1 MPPESYLPIPDK
13 LQPSYLRTTVSRRPA
28 ILSIPP
34 QVVRCQQMRFPPNRR
49 NRVLKQI
56 CRRFLLRLR
65 IIRWNMHSTLKRRI
79 KRQKWL
85 RVLLKLRK
93 KKQMQR
99 AIKTPKQEKPRE
111 REFCFRTSG
120 AATAS
125 TAVFPEN
132 TILQPKR
139 GPQIVPRILRK
150 RTIYLLHFAIS
161 ALQRHHGIIHRP
173 PHKRCNRIVKTSRS
187 LHHLRSRL
195 CGTRIKSRLYH
206 QSMSTQP
213 EQKRKTAQKGRLT

>member
-1 MPPESYLPIPDK
+1 
-13 LQPSYLRTTVSRRPA
+13 
-28 ILSIPP
+28 
-34 QVVRCQQMRFPPNRR
+34 MRFPPNRR

-56 CRRFLLRLR
+56 CRRFLLRPR

-93 KKQMQR
+93 KKQIQR
-99 AIKTPKQEKPRE
+99 AIKTSKARK
-111 REFCFRTSG
+111 TSRKG
-120 AATAS
+120 ILLPALPAQPQPP

-187 LHHLRSRL
+187 LRHLRSRL